1 MLRITKRICIGWVV
15 GCLLLPVAGA
25 WGMDAQECAECHL
38 DTSIIEDGGRY
49 LYIDPVQY
57 ERTAH
62 SEEGCTACHISVSDG
77 HPEDG
82 IRPSRALCNSCH
94 DDVSEEYAAC
104 DHGANADCTDCHNPH
119 QVKSI
124 NAVSGFDMNRMCI
137 ECHDPKDVTGTHSV
151 WLPQAQLHIEA
162 LPCITCHTGSENYVI
177 TFYIE
182 KFEKRSGTITN
193 VKLASFEELNAI
205 DPSGKVEHLID
216 SNADGTIN
224 ISELKAFNISSRKKD
239 LRLKGMMTPE
249 DASHTYSTLDNRW
262 DCTFCHASGPTAMQK
277 SFVAFPN
284 GQGTYS
290 QITVES
296 GAVLDAL
303 YGTPDFYMVGA
314 TRNDMLSV
322 VGLLIVG
329 AGLLLPIGHGSLRL
343 LTMKN
348 RKEEEE

>member
-1 MLRITKRICIGWVV
+1 MLRIKKRICIGWVV
-15 GCLLLPVAGA
+15 GGLFLAAATGA
-25 WGMDAQECAECHL
+25 WGMDAQECAECHS
-38 DTSIIEDGGRY
+38 DTSISEEGGRY

-57 ERTAH
+57 KRTAH
-62 SEEGCTACHISVSDG
+62 SEEGCTACHDSVSDG

-82 IRPSRALCNSCH
+82 IRPSRALCDSCH
-94 DDVSEEYAAC
+94 DSVAEEYAAC
-104 DHGANADCTDCHNPH
+104 NHADNADCTDCHNPH

-124 NAVSGFDMNRMCI
+124 KAISGLDMNRMCI
-137 ECHDPKDVTGTHSV
+137 DCHDPKDISGTHGV
-151 WLPQAQLHIEA
+151 WLPQAQLHIES

-182 KFEKRSGTITN
+182 KFEKRAGTVTN
-193 VKLASFEELNAI
+193 VQLATFEDLNAI

-216 SNADGTIN
+216 TDANGTID
-224 ISELKAFNISSRKKD
+224 IKELKKFNTSSRKQG

-262 DCTFCHASGPTAMQK
+262 DCTFCHASGPSAMQT
-277 SFVAFPN
+277 SFVALPN
-284 GQGTYS
+284 GQGTYV
-290 QITVES
+290 QVAVEP

-314 TRNDMLSV
+314 TRNDTLSV
-322 VGLLIVG
+322 IGLMIVV

-348 RKEEEE
+348 RKEEE